1 MTTTSALTF
10 LALVLAAVSQQS
22 GSQPSQEPAVSAT
35 AKGSFDAKVMPQP
48 AAEGDDPAFTRF
60 AVVKQFHGDLEGTS
74 KVKMLAASAAR
85 KDSGGYVALER
96 VTANLGGR
104 KGTFC
109 LEHMGSMRGGSFNL
123 TIVVV
128 PDSGTD
134 QLSGISGKFS
144 IEIKDGKHFYT
155 FDYTLRSGSPP
166 SAGY

>member
-1 MTTTSALTF
+1 
-10 LALVLAAVSQQS
+10 
-22 GSQPSQEPAVSAT
+22 VSAH
-35 AKGSFDAKVMPQP
+35 AKGSFDAKVTPQP
-48 AAEGDDPAFTRF
+48 RAEGDDPAFTRF
-60 AVVKQFHGDLEGTS
+60 TVVKQFDGDMQGTS
-74 KVKMLAASAAR
+74 KVQMLAAGTAS

-96 VTANLGGR
+96 VTATLGGR

-109 LEHMGSMRGGSFNL
+109 LEHMGTMKGGSFNL

-155 FDYTLRSGSPP
+155 FDYTLPP
-166 SAGY
+166 G